1 MKKQSFTVTFLL
13 QLHCPIPSD
22 QLSLLRLLSTE
33 ANQLFTYYPSS
44 TSELS
49 FVGANGDSFEA
60 NSEHVKIDKVSGAW
74 ETVFLAAPC
83 LNGILFRL

>member
-1 MKKQSFTVTFLL
+1 MVVFCETLFLL

-44 TSELS
+44 KSELS
-49 FVGANGDSFEA
+49 FVGANGETFEA
-60 NSEHVKIDKVSGAW
+60 DSEHVQTDKVSAIKWLRVEDG
-74 ETVFLAAPC
+74 L
-83 LNGILFRL
+83 